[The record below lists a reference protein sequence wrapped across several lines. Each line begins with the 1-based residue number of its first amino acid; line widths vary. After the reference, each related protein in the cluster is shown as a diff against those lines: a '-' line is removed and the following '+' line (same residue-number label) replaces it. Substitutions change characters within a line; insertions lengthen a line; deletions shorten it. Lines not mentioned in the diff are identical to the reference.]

1 MKTLLKNTSTGIRKT
16 KSLLLLLILL
26 VPFCGMAQED
36 AEGCKDH
43 PLLTRINNFYITGC
57 EENYNEMEIR
67 TSSNK
72 TEMQEG
78 NLFTLYYLFNG
89 ESGEKMKS
97 PLQVIK
103 NYENAIVK
111 NGGKL
116 VYRNTN
122 FLEADIEA
130 TFYLSTTEKEYWIRL
145 FSFGGTPNEVERFTL
160 FVLEMENMKQEVDA
174 TQMFEAIN
182 KDGYVALYINF
193 ETGKS
198 DIKAES
204 EPIIEQ
210 IAEML
215 KKNPSLKVSIEGHT
229 DNVGAEKSNQVLSES
244 RAKSVVEALVAKG
257 INANRLASKGWG
269 QSKPVADNQT
279 EDGRAKN
286 RRVEIVKQ

>member
-1 MKTLLKNTSTGIRKT
+1 MKTLLKNTSTGIRKI

-57 EENYNEMEIR
+57 KENYNEMEIR
-67 TSSNK
+67 TSPNK

-89 ESGEKMKS
+89 VSGEKMKS

-111 NGGKL
+111 IGGKL

-122 FLEADIEA
+122 FLDTDIEA

-215 KKNPSLKVSIEGHT
+215 KKNPSLKVSREGHT

-279 EDGRAKN
+279 EEGRAKN